1 MNRDWWIGWQW
12 EVDRT
17 NHTNHANR
25 LGGLIMLI
33 PASGIRFFQLSQESV
48 KHLSPFSPYAEKID
62 FNTPTEHSPKIPVLV
77 QYT

>member
-1 MNRDWWIGWQW
+1 
-12 EVDRT
+12 
-17 NHTNHANR
+17 
-25 LGGLIMLI
+25 MLI